1 MADQPPLANRQSNN
15 NNNNNNNGS
24 GSGGGGKVQQGQGRK
39 KQQGRRR
46 RGPKKPA
53 DLWRP
58 VPKLPDVEPIEPST
72 DPTMLLQSLG
82 DPPLQS
88 HSTAA
93 AHYLAA
99 AVERAAGMATALA
112 AAGGLLV
119 EPDDGDPL

>member
-1 MADQPPLANRQSNN
+1 MSDQPASANRLPNKAQS
-15 NNNNNNNGS
+15 
-24 GSGGGGKVQQGQGRK
+24 GQGRK

-58 VPKLPDVEPIEPST
+58 VPKLPDAEPIAPST
-72 DPTMLLQSLG
+72 DPTTLLQSLG

-112 AAGGLLV
+112 AAGGLLD
-119 EPDDGDPL
+119 EPPADDDPL